1 MGTGRGT
8 GRIKLDMHLHT
19 RGSFDCLT
27 DPGELVARAQTCGL
41 DRICITDH
49 NDVAVALQL
58 ASEYPEYIIVGE
70 EVKTAERVDI
80 IGLFMSEK
88 IPAGTPARET
98 CERIRAQGGIV
109 YVPHPFAGGKGGG
122 GAILDSIVELIDA
135 LEGFNARVHDPALN
149 ERAVSWA
156 VERGIPT
163 GAGSDAHTLREV
175 GRAWAD
181 MPPFEG
187 AAEFTSALRSATIH
201 GSTSSRLV
209 HLASTWAKVQKGLAR
224 R

>member
-1 MGTGRGT
+1 M
-8 GRIKLDMHLHT
+8 KVDMHVHT
-19 RGSFDCLT
+19 RGSFDCLN
-27 DPGELVARAQTCGL
+27 DPGAVVERALARGI
-41 DRICITDH
+41 DRICVTDH
-49 NDVAVALQL
+49 NEIAVARELQR
-58 ASEYPEYIIVGE
+58 AWPDRVIVGE

-181 MPPFEG
+181 VPPFEG
-187 AAEFTSALRSATIH
+187 AAEFTVALRSATIH